1 MVINNKKYIIS
12 VSLITIILFTA
23 AFAIINFEQKNIEI
37 SNNLIKTINT
47 KSSYEIKTSSKPK
60 LSIFPWVGVEIPN
73 VTLQNKHNDTHLNI
87 TNIAIKIDPIQ
98 LLINKIR
105 ISAIGL
111 TGLTVN
117 SEVFKELTE
126 NFRKI
131 N

>member
-73 VTLQNKHNDTHLNI
+73 VTLQLK
-87 TNIAIKIDPIQ
+87 
-98 LLINKIR
+98 
-105 ISAIGL
+105 
-111 TGLTVN
+111 
-117 SEVFKELTE
+117 
-126 NFRKI
+126 
-131 N
+131 